1 MHLSELLE
9 AQRTQFGNWFT
20 LWRKEA
26 WRIEKDSFSGYVTRK
41 PTCQYNYALNL
52 EKGPEL
58 STGWGT
64 LIVGLV
70 MCNFMT
76 FRRYI

>member
-41 PTCQYNYALNL
+41 PTCNIISFDPR
-52 EKGPEL
+52 KGTRVEY
-58 STGWGT
+58 W
-64 LIVGLV
+64 VGDINSGV
-70 MCNFMT
+70 SDV
-76 FRRYI
+76 